1 MRLVKKDG
9 ELRNIALTVKL
20 TQSERNR
27 LAELAQHYETS
38 NADLLVWL
46 VDEQLKRLRSGA
58 PDQPDAGVR
67 NDEGMDPASRD
78 LQGIR
83 KTLDQ
88 LVEQVANLTR
98 S

>member
-46 VDEQLKRLRSGA
+46 VDEQLKRLKSGA
-58 PDQPDAGVR
+58 PDVPAVAAQDEEGVA
-67 NDEGMDPASRD
+67 PATHD

-88 LVEQVANLTR
+88 LVDQVAKLSR

>member
-46 VDEQLKRLRSGA
+46 VDEQLKRLRFGR
-58 PDQPDAGVR
+58 PDQPDAAVQD
-67 NDEGMDPASRD
+67 DEGVAPATHD

-88 LVEQVANLTR
+88 LVEQVAKLTR
-98 S
+98 P

>member
-20 TQSERNR
+20 TKSERNR

-46 VDEQLKRLRSGA
+46 VDEQLKRLRSGG
-58 PDQPDAGVR
+58 PDQPAAALR
-67 NDEGMDPASRD
+67 NDEGMEPATHD

-88 LVEQVANLTR
+88 LVEQVARLSR